1 MQYHISV
8 SLGTND
14 AEILIL
20 FSPHGGEPYEETQ
33 QKYEEKQEH
42 D

>member
-1 MQYHISV
+1 MKYHISV
-8 SLGTND
+8 SLGTNE

-20 FSPHGGEPYEETQ
+20 FYQKGGEPYEETQ